1 MECARGGADNAAR
14 MRILLV
20 DDHVLFREGLSML
33 MAHRFPELRLT
44 EVGTIGAA
52 LVHLQAPQAYQLVL
66 LDLALP
72 DSQGLEGLCRVR
84 EVAPSTTVVVLSAD
98 DSTPT
103 VLAALDAGAAGF
115 IPKTANARVLEAG
128 LQAVLAG
135 GVALPPS
142 LLGDVGAPAPASVTS
157 TTDALGLSPRQADV
171 LGLLVEGRSNKLIC
185 RELGLSESTVKTHLA
200 AIFRKLDVSTR
211 TQAVVMAARL
221 GLRLRRSS

>member
-1 MECARGGADNAAR
+1 
-14 MRILLV
+14 
-20 DDHVLFREGLSML
+20 
-33 MAHRFPELRLT
+33 
-44 EVGTIGAA
+44 
-52 LVHLQAPQAYQLVL
+52 
-66 LDLALP
+66 
-72 DSQGLEGLCRVR
+72 
-84 EVAPSTTVVVLSAD
+84 
-98 DSTPT
+98 
-103 VLAALDAGAAGF
+103 
-115 IPKTANARVLEAG
+115 

-157 TTDALGLSPRQADV
+157 TTDPLGLSPRQADV